1 MIHSYPEA
9 DTPWSVE
16 AAAPRSD
23 AVWLDLIDATDQER
37 AAVEEA
43 TGLRVP
49 DQSAVREIET
59 TSRVYT
65 ENGAIYLTTPLPA
78 SGTASEPLTA
88 VGFVLTKQRL
98 ITVRFEK
105 NPVFDGLHHGCKGT
119 LSASEIFLRIQE
131 ALVDRAADT
140 LEHCSAELDEL
151 SHHAFHAEHTHKRL
165 AKTISDKLRG
175 TLRKLGQI
183 GDHVSQIRDTLLG
196 LGRIAAFVCETS
208 TPVLDSNEHSRLKAV
223 RADIASLNDYQQ
235 HLSGKVQFLLDATL
249 GFISIDQNDVVKTLT
264 IVSVVGVPPVLIAGI
279 YGMNFTHMPELHWTF
294 GYPFAL
300 LLMVVSGLLPLVW
313 FKWRRWI

>member
-1 MIHSYPEA
+1 MTAAMVRSYPDA
-9 DTPWSVE
+9 QDPWSGV
-16 AAAPRSD
+16 A
-23 AVWLDLIDATDQER
+23 WLDLVDASDEER
-37 AAVEEA
+37 AAVERA

-65 ENGAIYLTTPLPA
+65 ENGAIYLSTPLPA
-78 SGTASEPLTA
+78 SGNASEPLTA
-88 VGFVLTKQRL
+88 VGFVLTKERL
-98 ITVRFEK
+98 ITVRFAE
-105 NPVFDGLHHGCKGT
+105 NPVFDSLHDGCKGP
-119 LSASEIFLRIQE
+119 LSAPEIFLRIQE

-140 LEHCSAELDEL
+140 LEHCSAELEEL
-151 SHHAFHAEHTHKRL
+151 SHRAFHSEHSHKRM

-196 LGRIAAFVCETS
+196 FGRIAAFVCETG
-208 TPVLDSNEHSRLKAV
+208 TTVLSGDEHSRLKAV
-223 RADIASLNDYQQ
+223 RADISSLNDYQQ

-279 YGMNFTHMPELHWTF
+279 YGMNFAHMPELQWKF

-300 LLMVVSGLLPLVW
+300 LLMVVSGILPLVW
-313 FKWRRWI
+313 FKWQRWI

>member
-1 MIHSYPEA
+1 MIVSYPEA
-9 DTPWSVE
+9 ETPWSQE
-16 AAAPRSD
+16 SGPHSA
-23 AVWLDLIDATDQER
+23 AVWLDLLDATNEER
-37 AAVEEA
+37 AAVQAA

-49 DQSAVREIET
+49 DQAEVREIET

-65 ENGAIYLTTPLPA
+65 ENGAIYLSTPLPA
-78 SGTASEPLTA
+78 STNGSEPLTA
-88 VGFVLTKQRL
+88 VGFVLTKTLL
-98 ITVRFEK
+98 ISVRFTK
-105 NPVFDGLHHGCKGT
+105 HPVFDALHQGCKGV

-131 ALVDRAADT
+131 ALVDRAADA

-151 SHHAFHAEHTHKRL
+151 SHRAFHSEHAPKQATKSV
-165 AKTISDKLRG
+165 SDKLRA

-183 GDHVSQIRDTLLG
+183 GDHVSQIRDTQLG
-196 LGRIAAFVCETS
+196 LGRIAAFVCETNNA
-208 TPVLDSNEHSRLKAV
+208 VLNTDEQSRLKAI

-235 HLSGKVQFLLDATL
+235 HLAGKVQFLLDATL

-264 IVSVVGVPPVLIAGI
+264 IVSVVGVPPVLVAGI
-279 YGMNFTHMPELHWTF
+279 YGMNFSHMPELQWVY

-313 FKWRRWI
+313 FKWRRWL